1 MKNDWIKK
9 VFLNAILVNPLHNYG
24 SIFTPQHDCI
34 RDTRFV
40 YGRLMIN
47 YSSLFAKN
55 YNDDPDDDV
64 FFYWPHTAICFI
76 TFFTIILFWWTSYP
90 LRDLAYYPN
99 EGWNLFT
106 FLLYLSVPFMF
117 FMVSEVVAPQP
128 ETYKDKEVNLKEY
141 YYKNHKVILGL
152 AWILQLLLIGNLF
165 VFFHGEVVSL
175 KVVGRVIMLCVMA
188 PMVFSSNK
196 RIHEIGM
203 GIFFVGF
210 IYTILK
216 YHIYPVI

>member
-1 MKNDWIKK
+1 MIAF
-9 VFLNAILVNPLHNYG
+9 VILGLSMV
-24 SIFTPQHDCI
+24 
-34 RDTRFV
+34 
-40 YGRLMIN
+40 RLMIN
-47 YSSLFAKN
+47 YSSLLAKN
-55 YNDDPDDDV
+55 HNDDPDDDV
-64 FFYWPHTAICFI
+64 AFYWPHTAICFI

-90 LRDLAYYPN
+90 LRDLSYYPN

-117 FMVSEVVAPQP
+117 FMVSEVGAPQTD
-128 ETYKDKEVNLKEY
+128 TYKDKSVNLRDY

-152 AWILQLLLIGNLF
+152 AWALQLLLIGNLF

>member
-1 MKNDWIKK
+1 MIAF
-9 VFLNAILVNPLHNYG
+9 VILGLSMVR
-24 SIFTPQHDCI
+24 I
-34 RDTRFV
+34 
-40 YGRLMIN
+40 MIN
-47 YSSLFAKN
+47 YSSLLAKN
-55 YNDDPDDDV
+55 YNDDPNDDV
-64 FFYWPHTAICFI
+64 VFYWPHTAISFI

-106 FLLYLSVPFMF
+106 FLLYLTVPFIF
-117 FMVSEVVAPQP
+117 FMVTEVVAPQP
-128 ETYKDKEVNLKEY
+128 ESYKDKDVNLREY
-141 YYKNHKVILGL
+141 YYDNHKVILGL
-152 AWILQLLLIGNLF
+152 AWMLQVCLLANLF
-165 VFFHGEVVSL
+165 VFFQGEVASL

-196 RIHEIGM
+196 RVHEIGM
-203 GIFFVGF
+203 GIFLAGF

>member
-1 MKNDWIKK
+1 MVTYSHLSMIAF
-9 VFLNAILVNPLHNYG
+9 VILGLSMVR
-24 SIFTPQHDCI
+24 I
-34 RDTRFV
+34 
-40 YGRLMIN
+40 MIN
-47 YSSLFAKN
+47 YSSLLAKN
-55 YNDDPDDDV
+55 YNDNPDDDV
-64 FFYWPHTAICFI
+64 VFYWPHTAISFI

-106 FLLYLSVPFMF
+106 FLLYLTVPFIF

-128 ETYKDKEVNLKEY
+128 ESYKDKSVNLREY
-141 YYKNHKVILGL
+141 YYDNHKVILGL
-152 AWILQLLLIGNLF
+152 AWILQVMLLANLF
-165 VFFHGEVVSL
+165 VFFQGEVASL
-175 KVVGRVIMLCVMA
+175 KVVGRVIMLCVMT

-203 GIFFVGF
+203 GIFLAGF